1 MINNNPGE
9 FGEFDRPA
17 AASVPLTAEGR
28 VVRRRRRVA
37 TAVMVVAA
45 LSIGGLALLPSPY
58 VIEQPGPVYNTLG
71 TVTIDDKQEPMIKIE
86 GAPTYDTTGELNLLT
101 VSMVGNPDQ
110 SASWLSIGLAWF
122 DPAKTVVPIEAVFPP
137 NVTTE
142 QRNEENQV
150 LMEDSQQTAIAA
162 SLTAQ
167 HIDFV
172 SHLTV
177 GSIADNMP
185 AKGVLE
191 VGDIITSANGTP
203 VTDAEQLRKTIDN
216 NGTEQPVELT
226 VDRDG
231 TSKTVSITPVEIS
244 SNTGQTAVVI
254 GIGLMSQYE
263 FPIDVTI
270 QLDRVGGPSAGM
282 MFALGIT
289 DKMTEG
295 DLAGG
300 ENISGTG
307 TISADGTVGA
317 IGGARQKVFAAASA
331 GSTVFLLPAG
341 NCANLGTGL
350 PKGIEVFPVETLNDS
365 LSILDAVSNKADLGS
380 FDRCPVG

>member
-9 FGEFDRPA
+9 FGEHGTPVVP
-17 AASVPLTAEGR
+17 SVPLTPEAIR
-28 VVRRRRRVA
+28 QRKRRRVA
-37 TAVMVVAA
+37 TAALVVAA
-45 LSIGGLALLPSPY
+45 LSIGTLALLPSPY

-71 TVTIDDKQEPMIKIE
+71 TVTIDEKQEPMIKIE
-86 GAPTYDTTGELNLLT
+86 GAPTHKTTGELNLLT
-101 VSMVGNPDQ
+101 VSMIGNPDQ

-137 NVTTE
+137 NVTTK

-167 HIDFV
+167 KIDFI

-177 GSIADNMP
+177 GSIADKMP
-185 AKGVLE
+185 AKDVLE

-203 VTDAEQLRKTIDN
+203 VTDADQLRSIIDS
-216 NGTEQPVELT
+216 NGTENPVELT
-226 VDRDG
+226 IERDG
-231 TSKTVSITPVEIS
+231 EAKSVSLTPVEIS

-254 GIGLMSQYE
+254 GIGLMTQYE

-341 NCANLGTGL
+341 NCPDLGTGL

-365 LSILDAVSNKADLGS
+365 LAILDAVSSKSDMGT